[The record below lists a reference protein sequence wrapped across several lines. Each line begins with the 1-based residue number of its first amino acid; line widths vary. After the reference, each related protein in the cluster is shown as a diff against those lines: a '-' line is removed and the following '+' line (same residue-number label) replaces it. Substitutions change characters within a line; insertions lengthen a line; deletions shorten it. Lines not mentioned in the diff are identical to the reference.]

1 MAKLMGTPIMLV
13 ITILAARLTVRR
25 LAVPST
31 SPARLGVGFV
41 ALGLL
46 LVVEFTLV
54 LWLRG
59 QQFVSTSQAETLR
72 PGRSTTRRLECLPSC
87 RLCWLE
93 DDIADP
99 IPCCT
104 LVDILPITRKIVGG
118 DDGADE
124 RYNPQ

>member
-1 MAKLMGTPIMLV
+1 
-13 ITILAARLTVRR
+13 
-25 LAVPST
+25 
-31 SPARLGVGFV
+31 VGFV

-118 DDGADE
+118 AMTAQTSGTIHNEKSKENRNDAKG
-124 RYNPQ
+124 Y